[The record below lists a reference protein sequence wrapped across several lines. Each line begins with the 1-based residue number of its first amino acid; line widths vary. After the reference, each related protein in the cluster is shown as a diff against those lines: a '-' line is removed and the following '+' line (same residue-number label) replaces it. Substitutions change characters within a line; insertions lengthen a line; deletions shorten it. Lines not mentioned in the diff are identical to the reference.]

1 MNGCSLLSRCDVGG
15 EAIYLNARA
24 YSANQNKKFIRNKER
39 HRRKLIV
46 NEKNNKKWRR
56 REGIIITV

>member
-15 EAIYLNARA
+15 EAIYLNASA

-39 HRRKLIV
+39 QRRKSKARKITR
-46 NEKNNKKWRR
+46 NG
-56 REGIIITV
+56 EGERG